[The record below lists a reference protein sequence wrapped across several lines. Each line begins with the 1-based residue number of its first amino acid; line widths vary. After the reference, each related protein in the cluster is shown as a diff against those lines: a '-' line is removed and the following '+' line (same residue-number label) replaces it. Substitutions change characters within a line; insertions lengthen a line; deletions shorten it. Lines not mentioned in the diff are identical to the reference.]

1 MSYRR
6 KVIEII
12 SCVFEVIYGNDY
24 LELLNKNLKA
34 EDKNNQY
41 QNQKYFSIKLIIIL
55 TGESGFIK
63 ISAVILLC
71 I

>member
-12 SCVFEVIYGNDY
+12 SCVFEIIHGNDY

-41 QNQKYFSIKLIIIL
+41 QNQKYFSIKLIIIS
-55 TGESGFIK
+55 TGESGLIK
-63 ISAVILLC
+63 ISSVILLC